1 MSPRRK
7 GPRGLGPDDAAL
19 WARAMKDTT
28 PLRDRALWLE
38 PPKISTSAPPL
49 DKAAM
54 RLRNA
59 IETPSGPAPKGPLG
73 IDGGLEKRMRRGAVE
88 VDATLDLHGQ
98 TQTRAHDQL
107 IRFLTIAEATGRR
120 VILVITGKGAP
131 KSDADFDSDWRVA
144 ETRGVLRQMVPQWVR
159 EPPLADKVL
168 SIRPAHMRHGGSG
181 AFYVILRKSRS
192 AARGRL

>member
-7 GPRGLGPDDAAL
+7 GPRGLSSDDAAL

-38 PPKISTSAPPL
+38 PEKATTTGKPL

-59 IETPSGPAPKGPLG
+59 IETPSSPAPKGPLG
-73 IDGGLEKRMRRGAVE
+73 IDGALEKRRRRGAIE

-98 TQTRAHDQL
+98 TQTRAHEQL
-107 IRFLTIAEATGRR
+107 VRFLTIAEATG
-120 VILVITGKGAP
+120 
-131 KSDADFDSDWRVA
+131 
-144 ETRGVLRQMVPQWVR
+144 
-159 EPPLADKVL
+159 
-168 SIRPAHMRHGGSG
+168 
-181 AFYVILRKSRS
+181 
-192 AARGRL
+192 

>member
-1 MSPRRK
+1 MSPRGK
-7 GPRGLGPDDAAL
+7 GPKGLSPEDAAL

-38 PPKISTSAPPL
+38 PEKSAPHGKPL
-49 DKAAM
+49 NKAAV

-59 IETPSGPAPKGPLG
+59 LEMPSGPAPKGPLG
-73 IDGGLEKRMRRGAVE
+73 IDGGLEKRLRRGAIE

-107 IRFLTIAEATGRR
+107 IRFLTVAEATGRR

-131 KSDADFDSDWRVA
+131 KSDADFDTDWRVS
-144 ETRGVLRQMVPQWVR
+144 ETRGVLRKMLPIWVR

-168 SIRPAHMRHGGSG
+168 TIRPAHTRHGGGG
-181 AFYVILRKSRS
+181 AFYVILRKPRS